1 MNIQLQITLN
11 FKLFTLKKYET
22 VKKMHLTYNYEK
34 DGSLTMHEIRFPR
47 YKIYKDIY
55 LEEDPY
61 ESITVVKI
69 FQNVDNNSSD
79 FSDL

>member
-1 MNIQLQITLN
+1 MNITLQITLS

-22 VKKMHLTYNYEK
+22 VKKMHLTYDYEK
-34 DGSLTMHEIRFPR
+34 DGSLTMYEVRYAR

-69 FQNVDNNSSD
+69 FQNLDNNSSN
-79 FSDL
+79 F